1 MHYTYNGKS
10 VNGYKNWPR
19 SDVWGV
25 HLKAFRYVDQKLID
39 EKIVS
44 C

>member
-1 MHYTYNGKS
+1 MVIRIDHDL
-10 VNGYKNWPR
+10 VC
-19 SDVWGV
+19 GV
-25 HLKAFRYVDQKLID
+25 HLKTFRYVDQKLID